1 MEVFRRLNERE
12 VVNHQANLLDSL
24 AIPLHRGLCG
34 VVVAGGVAGAEG
46 VVEGNRLGTATG
58 LQYGEPP
65 VVISSLIA
73 PVLDSRKTN

>member
-1 MEVFRRLNERE
+1 MEVFQRIHERE

-24 AIPLHRGLCG
+24 ALPLHHGLCG
-34 VVVAGGVAGAEG
+34 VIRAAVAGAEG

-65 VVISSLIA
+65 VVISSLIV
-73 PVLDSRKTN
+73 PVLDSRKAN